1 MNTLTDIGI
10 LSPADI
16 TFYSSGEGFLGA
28 RLGER
33 DVPRVTV
40 ARALPF
46 SHPERYLCIQDE
58 ERHELGIL
66 RDLRDFPEDQQQL
79 LRGALR
85 MRYFSPRILEI
96 RSVKD
101 KMGYLYLDVRIEGG
115 DRVFAV
121 KDFSRNLRAIDAH
134 RLIITDVEGNRY
146 QIEDIDALDIRSR
159 RRLEP
164 YLL

>member
-16 TFYSSGEGFLGA
+16 TFYPSGEGFLGA

-46 SHPERYLCIQDE
+46 SQPERYLCIQDE

-66 RDLRDFPEDQQQL
+66 RDLR
-79 LRGALR
+79 

-96 RSVKD
+96 RSIKD

-134 RLIITDVEGNRY
+134 RLMITDVEGNRY
-146 QIEDIDALDIRSR
+146 QIEDIDALDIKSR